1 MARRDSTFP
10 TEKRG
15 ALVTPSGERTPTP
28 VRTTDDTQ
36 RLKEALGRLPEPW
49 PKPVLVV
56 LSGLPGT
63 GKSTFARRL
72 RERLPLL
79 VLETDALRKA
89 LVGEPRHTRGESNRL
104 FAACHQLVQEL
115 LTQGIPMI
123 FDATNLQESHR
134 EPLYRIAEI
143 TAAKVILV
151 QTTAPPEVVRERLQ
165 RRQQEKAPQDNSQA
179 DWRVYQ
185 RMRLSVD
192 PIRRDH
198 LVADTSID
206 VEPVLEKVVQEV
218 DRWLR
223 T

>member
-10 TEKRG
+10 AEKRG
-15 ALVTPSGERTPTP
+15 ALATPSGERTPTQ
-28 VRTTDDTQ
+28 VQTIEDTQ
-36 RLKEALGRLPEPW
+36 RLKEALGPLPEPW
-49 PKPVLVV
+49 PQPVLVV

-72 RERLPLL
+72 TEQLPFL

-104 FAACHQLVQEL
+104 FAACHQLIQEL
-115 LTQGIPMI
+115 LTQGVPVL

-143 TAAKVILV
+143 TGARVILV
-151 QTTAPPEVVRERLQ
+151 CTTAPPEMVRERLE
-165 RRQQEKAPQDNSQA
+165 RRQQGKALQDNSQA

-192 PIRRDH
+192 PIRREH
-198 LVADTSID
+198 FVADTSID
-206 VEPVLEKVVQEV
+206 VEPVVEKVVREV
-218 DRWLR
+218 SQWLR
-223 T
+223 K